1 MTTMDESA
9 AWVFGIGLLIIGAVL
24 LAAGLGVFG

>member
-1 MTTMDESA
+1 MNTFDHSA
-9 AWVFGIGLLIIGAVL
+9 SVIFMIGIALILLVL